1 MGADH
6 LRCPGAPVIR
16 LSLAAHDEL
25 RRHAEES
32 WPRESCGVLLGR
44 LAGEARTVAE
54 ALRCRN
60 VDPAPERRYQL
71 DPRELL
77 AAVKRARR
85 RGEEILG
92 FYHSHPDGPARPS
105 AADLF
110 EAEWPGCAY
119 LVTAVAGGRAGA
131 TRAFVLL
138 CEGGAGKRFAEEPV
152 EAAPDPTAPAQAG
165 G

>member
-1 MGADH
+1 MGANH
-6 LRCPGAPVIR
+6 LRSPGAPVIR
-16 LSLAAHDEL
+16 LSRAAHDEL

-44 LAGEARTVAE
+44 GAGGTRAVAE

-60 VDPAPERRYQL
+60 VDPAPERRYRL

-77 AAVKRARR
+77 SAVKRARR
-85 RGEEILG
+85 SGQEVVG
-92 FYHSHPDGPARPS
+92 FYHSHPEGPARPS
-105 AADLF
+105 AVDLL

-138 CEGGAGKRFAEEPV
+138 DEDDTGKRFAEEPL
-152 EAAPDPTAPAQAG
+152 EAAPDPGAPARAG